1 MNIHW
6 FPGHMTK
13 AKRMMED
20 NMKLVD
26 CIVEIVD
33 ARCPQSSRNPDLPK
47 LSKGKKTL
55 VVINKTDIADQNE
68 TQKWQNYFL
77 KEGYP
82 SVTVSSIN
90 GKGIDK
96 LTNAIRD
103 LMKEKIERDKARG
116 LVNRPIRAMVCG
128 IPNVGKSSFINKL
141 CGKGAAKVGDRPGV
155 TRGKQWISLPG
166 GIELLDTPGI
176 LWPKFEDDFVAMNL
190 AFIGSVKD
198 DVLDTE
204 CLAAHLLK
212 RLKEEYPDLLTARY
226 KIELDENDDMYNL
239 LEKVCRKRG
248 FILKGNEID
257 SLRGASVVLDEFR
270 GAKIGKITLE
280 KVGE

>member
-20 NMKLVD
+20 SMKLVD
-26 CIVEIVD
+26 CIIEIVD
-33 ARCPQSSRNPDLPK
+33 ARCPQASRNPDLPK

-55 VVINKTDIADQNE
+55 IVINKTDIADPTE
-68 TQKWQNYFL
+68 TGRWQNYFL

-103 LMKEKIERDKARG
+103 LMKEKIERDKERG

-141 CGKGAAKVGDRPGV
+141 YGKGATKVGDRPGV
-155 TRGKQWISLPG
+155 TRGKQWIALPG

-176 LWPKFEDDFVAMNL
+176 LWPKFEDQNVALNL
-190 AFIGSVKD
+190 AYIGSIKD
-198 DVLDTE
+198 DVLDKE
-204 CLAAHLLK
+204 ELAANLLLLLK
-212 RLKEEYPDLLTARY
+212 NEYPELLVARY
-226 KIELDENDDMYNL
+226 KIEIDENDSMYDL

-248 FILKGNEID
+248 FILKGNEFD
-257 SLRGASVVLDEFR
+257 GLRGASIVLDEFR
-270 GAKIGKITLE
+270 SAKIGKITLE
-280 KVGE
+280 KVH

>member
-1 MNIHW
+1 MDIHW

-33 ARCPQSSRNPDLPK
+33 ARCPLASRNPDLPK
-47 LSKGKKTL
+47 LSRGKKTL
-55 VVINKTDIADQNE
+55 IIINKTDIADANE

-77 KEGYP
+77 KQGIP

-90 GKGIDK
+90 GKGIEK
-96 LTNAIRD
+96 LTGAIKD
-103 LMKEKIERDKARG
+103 LMKEKIQRDKERG

-141 CGKGAAKVGDRPGV
+141 NGKAAAKVGDKPGV
-155 TRGKQWISLPG
+155 TRGKQWITLSG

-176 LWPKFEDDFVAMNL
+176 LWPKFEDKEVAINL
-190 AFIGSVKD
+190 AFIGSIKD

-204 CLAAHLLK
+204 ELAANLLE
-212 RLKEEYPDLLTARY
+212 RLSKEYPDLVTARY
-226 KIELDENDDMYNL
+226 KIEIDENDSKYDL

-248 FILKGNEID
+248 FILKGNEFD
-257 SLRGASVVLDEFR
+257 GLRGASVVLDEFR
-270 GAKIGKITLE
+270 GAKLGKITLE
-280 KVGE
+280 KVQ